1 MKDTSRNNTF
11 CIFALCALVLCLRT
25 TVASPANAMHEPFW
39 DQFVAGNDAPVI
51 HLDELAT
58 IVANMPSARRPKQIF
73 QGQVDESYIREGITL
88 GVLFAIMIS
97 GHVFGKR
104 RDGETVIM
112 QKIYTAHEEAKIIL
126 ALGHCEARLA
136 IDSLQGEHKVK
147 VLRAIASSSIQKEP
161 AEMPFVQV
169 ERQIQQAVQA

>member
-1 MKDTSRNNTF
+1 
-11 CIFALCALVLCLRT
+11 
-25 TVASPANAMHEPFW
+25 
-39 DQFVAGNDAPVI
+39 
-51 HLDELAT
+51 
-58 IVANMPSARRPKQIF
+58 
-73 QGQVDESYIREGITL
+73 
-88 GVLFAIMIS
+88 
-97 GHVFGKR
+97 
-104 RDGETVIM
+104 GETVIM